1 MTEFPIFDAELEI
14 RARGG
19 RRSMRGRFL
28 VFRPGPGRRM
38 ATVSDR
44 GRVRKE
50 RVGPDA
56 FGWQMREFVKLQKQM
71 AEMIEG
77 AVDQARIEILR
88 QELERRNVHVL
99 AGHDYNRPLGDLKSG
114 TAKITSTREAVE
126 FEVDLPDE
134 ADQPGYMVDV
144 VRQIRAGLAGGGV
157 ARVPGPR
164 PATAVKNAV
173 EFESEPGNP
182 GVQVRVINQAVL
194 HELSIVTRP
203 AYSETEIDVP
213 GVRYRAGWRE
223 GGGFGCSDS
232 HPLANDA
239 GGECGCCGV
248 PGRRNW
254 CHGRR
259 HPRTAW
265 RGRRH
270 LGRTLRAGR
279 PDCDQE
285 RGDNPM
291 RGLARPA
298 TGGGGPFRER
308 W

>member
-1 MTEFPIFDAELEI
+1 MTGFETFPIFDGELEI

-19 RRSMRGRFL
+19 RRSLRGRFSYS
-28 VFRPGPGRRM
+28 PGPGRRM
-38 ATVSDR
+38 ATVRDR

-99 AGHDYNRPLGDLKSG
+99 AGHDYNRPLADLKSG

-144 VRQIRAGLAGGGV
+144 VRQIRAGLAGGVSPGF
-157 ARVPGPR
+157 RVP
-164 PATAVKNAV
+164 PASAVPDA
-173 EFESEPGNP
+173 ETFEPEPGNP
-182 GVQVRVINQAVL
+182 GVQVRVINAAVL

-203 AYSETEIDVP
+203 AYSETEIDVRAFDP
-213 GVRYRAGWRE
+213 APVVR
-223 GGGFGCSDS
+223 
-232 HPLANDA
+232 
-239 GGECGCCGV
+239 
-248 PGRRNW
+248 RRRVW
-254 CHGRR
+254 
-259 HPRTAW
+259 
-265 RGRRH
+265 
-270 LGRTLRAGR
+270 L
-279 PDCDQE
+279 
-285 RGDNPM
+285 
-291 RGLARPA
+291 
-298 TGGGGPFRER
+298 
-308 W
+308 

>member
-1 MTEFPIFDAELEI
+1 MTSFETFPIFDGELEI

-19 RRSMRGRFL
+19 RRSMRGRFSYS
-28 VFRPGPGRRM
+28 PGPGRRM

-144 VRQIRAGLAGGGV
+144 VRQIRAGLAGGVSPGF
-157 ARVPGPR
+157 RVP
-164 PATAVKNAV
+164 PASAVPDA
-173 EFESEPGNP
+173 ETFEPEPGHP
-182 GVQVRVINQAVL
+182 GVKVRVIHAAVL
-194 HELSIVTRP
+194 NELSIVTRP
-203 AYSETEIDVP
+203 AYSETEIDV
-213 GVRYRAGWRE
+213 RA
-223 GGGFGCSDS
+223 FDTAPVS
-232 HPLANDA
+232 
-239 GGECGCCGV
+239 
-248 PGRRNW
+248 GRR
-254 CHGRR
+254 RR
-259 HPRTAW
+259 VW
-265 RGRRH
+265 
-270 LGRTLRAGR
+270 L
-279 PDCDQE
+279 
-285 RGDNPM
+285 
-291 RGLARPA
+291 
-298 TGGGGPFRER
+298 
-308 W
+308 

>member
-1 MTEFPIFDAELEI
+1 MTGFETFPIFDGELEI

-19 RRSMRGRFL
+19 RRSMRGRFSYS
-28 VFRPGPGRRM
+28 PGPGRRM

-144 VRQIRAGLAGGGV
+144 VRQIRAGLAGGVSPGF
-157 ARVPGPR
+157 RVP
-164 PATAVKNAV
+164 PASAVPDA
-173 EFESEPGNP
+173 ETFEPEPGNP
-182 GVQVRVINQAVL
+182 GVQVRVINAAVL

-203 AYSETEIDVP
+203 AYSETEVDVRAFDP
-213 GVRYRAGWRE
+213 APVVR
-223 GGGFGCSDS
+223 
-232 HPLANDA
+232 
-239 GGECGCCGV
+239 
-248 PGRRNW
+248 RRRVW
-254 CHGRR
+254 
-259 HPRTAW
+259 
-265 RGRRH
+265 
-270 LGRTLRAGR
+270 L
-279 PDCDQE
+279 
-285 RGDNPM
+285 
-291 RGLARPA
+291 
-298 TGGGGPFRER
+298 
-308 W
+308 